1 MFSHTLCRHEKSDFC
16 ACFEKIY
23 DTRKKKGQ
31 STKCKVR
38 ALVRTSDSTRPT
50 NVQLAR
56 LTSEPSPNDDFY
68 TLVSQ
73 RTIIP
78 LYTGAGFYMC
88 PPPPPPPPPPN
99 LSLLISII
107 IFHHFNFPYIFQFY
121 STSLYLLS
129 IQFSWCFFI
138 SYFPNFHNSHFSISY
153 FFPDIF

>member
-88 PPPPPPPPPPN
+88 PPPPQSFSSYFYYH
-99 LSLLISII
+99 LSS
-107 IFHHFNFPYIFQFY
+107 FQF
-121 STSLYLLS
+121 SL
-129 IQFSWCFFI
+129 
-138 SYFPNFHNSHFSISY
+138 HFSILFHISIPPIHPIFLMFFY
-153 FFPDIF
+153 FLFSKFP